1 MEKKTQGLRD
11 KMMGGPDRGGASS
24 SPDSRQKAWCS
35 GANPP
40 LPLPSLDK
48 NVLEKLRESGFF
60 SIKMF
65 YNYAKR

>member
-1 MEKKTQGLRD
+1 MERKTHGLRE
-11 KMMGGPDRGGASS
+11 KMIGGPARGAFS
-24 SPDSRQKAWCS
+24 SPDSGQKAWCS